1 MVGGHFAWNQPFLGW
16 LKIATSRKGIRGSET
31 TCREAAASQSP
42 SRHPVHSPPTRLA
55 ILRHD
60 FDAVLALSPAI
71 SLRREL
77 LCRGGATAAPRLSP
91 HGESITTYVTP
102 PAELLCPVSSNS
114 PELQH

>member
-31 TCREAAASQSP
+31 TCREAAATHSP
-42 SRHPVHSPPTRLA
+42 TRHPVHSPPTRLA